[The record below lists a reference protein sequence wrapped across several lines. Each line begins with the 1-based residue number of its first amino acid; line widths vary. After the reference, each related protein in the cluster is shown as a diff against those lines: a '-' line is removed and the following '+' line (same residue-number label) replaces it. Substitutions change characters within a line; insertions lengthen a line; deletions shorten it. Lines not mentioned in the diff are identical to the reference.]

1 MKNKIIFALVA
12 ICLIGI
18 IAPVLALDVPI
29 GVKEQEMT
37 AIYQPEPNKGGGY
50 RPDGSD
56 AWDYCIEDGCHY
68 NPQVG
73 DRVKVDA
80 VQGWRMTF
88 WNVGE
93 MGGET
98 KKMAKLEQVREF
110 LNAGETVTEVV
121 PPIGGEE
128 SFKSGITYS
137 KLISTPATDIME
149 PYINPKY
156 TFNLGFTGGPNGV
169 FWEINGERQHPNGKE
184 IRGDVKKGDDGLY
197 YIQMSGAF
205 SAQLKIDDPKVFD
218 GFVESWDDAN
228 IIWEGGYSYGFS
240 DYNGEVWVEDSEG
253 EAYPAEDFSG
263 NNPQQIS
270 EGMIVKTGTDSYA
283 VIVLN
288 QGTRLVVGPN
298 SQVKMKRPETGFFDT
313 NTGRMILKVKRNIEL
328 MIKEGTMETTM
339 NQAVAGRKGTVA
351 VFIEEDG
358 VSTVKVLEGE
368 MYLQANATGESKD
381 IMPGQMLS
389 ADKNGLGEVTEIDI
403 EQELKSWEE
412 IVPIAVVDNVRQTI
426 VENEATGKTG
436 WWRTSYLWYVLIGFG
451 LIVIIAV
458 IVIVTVF
465 KKKKNN

>member
-1 MKNKIIFALVA
+1 MAFVA
-12 ICLIGI
+12 IQSQ
-18 IAPVLALDVPI
+18 VLALDVPI
-29 GVKEQEMT
+29 GVKEQEIT
-37 AIYQPEPNKGGGY
+37 AIYEPAPNPGGGY

-56 AWDYCIEDGCHY
+56 AWDYCIDSGCYY

-121 PPIGGEE
+121 PPIGGED
-128 SFKSGITYS
+128 SFKSGIIYS
-137 KLISTPATDIME
+137 KIISTPANDIME

-156 TFNLGFTGGPNGV
+156 TFSLGFTGGPNGV

-205 SAQLKIDDPKVFD
+205 NAQLKIDDPKVFD
-218 GFVESWDDAN
+218 GFVESWDNAN
-228 IIWEGGYSYGFS
+228 VIWEGGYSYGFS
-240 DYNGEVWVEDSEG
+240 DYGGEVWVETSDG
-253 EAYPAEDFSG
+253 EASPAIDFAAEKG
-263 NNPQQIS
+263 QQIT

-283 VIVLN
+283 VIILN
-288 QGTRLVVGPN
+288 SAGSKLVVGPN

-313 NTGRMILKVKRNIEL
+313 NMGRMILKVKRNVEL
-328 MIKEGTMETTM
+328 MIYEGRMEVIM

-351 VFIEEDG
+351 VFVEEPEI
-358 VSTVKVLEGE
+358 STVKVLEGE
-368 MYLQANATGESKD
+368 MYLKSNISGESKD
-381 IMPGQMLS
+381 IAAGQMLS
-389 ADKNGLGEVTEIDI
+389 ADKNGLGELTEIDI

-412 IVPIAVVDNVRQTI
+412 MVPKAVVDDVRQTI
-426 VENEATGKTG
+426 TENETAGKTG
-436 WWRTSYLWYVLIGFG
+436 WWSASYLWYVLIGLG
-451 LIVIIAV
+451 LIVMVAV
-458 IVIVTVF
+458 IILVTVF
-465 KKKKNN
+465 KKKKVN